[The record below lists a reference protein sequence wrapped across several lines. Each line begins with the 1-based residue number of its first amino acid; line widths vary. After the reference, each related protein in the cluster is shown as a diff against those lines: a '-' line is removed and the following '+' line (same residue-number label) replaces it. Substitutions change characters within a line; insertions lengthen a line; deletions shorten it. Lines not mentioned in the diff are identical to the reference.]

1 MPVTRFLV
9 VAGTGTGAAALAV
22 LLVSLTAPTILSAS
36 PAQPADR
43 QTPGRSAAVRPE
55 RAAVESGAATG
66 SARSTRSSA
75 QRRGRSAP
83 SAPSA
88 RPGGQGPSGSGST
101 SGPSARHETAPTD
114 GPVTSRLP
122 RTSRPTVTL
131 RQLVRHGMPGSD
143 ITGSSVSPAD
153 GVLQVTLTASTSRG
167 PSAVLRWWRI
177 HLTRLGLDE
186 VRTRAVAGSE
196 AAAFHLGRSSAT
208 VTVTRPGGARE
219 TTYSVFATLSDRKT

>member
-22 LLVSLTAPTILSAS
+22 LLVALTAPTILSAS
-36 PAQPADR
+36 PAQPAHG

-55 RAAVESGAATG
+55 RTAVESGATPGRHREAGTRAGTSTPAPPGTPASTSASATG
-66 SARSTRSSA
+66 H
-75 QRRGRSAP
+75 
-83 SAPSA
+83 
-88 RPGGQGPSGSGST
+88 PSGA
-101 SGPSARHETAPTD
+101 PRQETAPTD
-114 GPVTSRLP
+114 DAVTSRLP
-122 RTSRPTVTL
+122 RTGRPTETL
-131 RQLVRHGMPGSD
+131 RQVLRHAMPGST
-143 ITGSSVSPAD
+143 ITSSSVSPSD
-153 GVLQVTLTASTSRG
+153 GVLQVALTASTSRR

-177 HLTRLGLDE
+177 HLARLGLHE

-196 AAAFHLGRSSAT
+196 AAAFQLGRSSAT